1 MNKLETLKQM
11 WKEVFG
17 DTETYLQMFFE
28 TIYQEENTLTIIE
41 DNKLVAMLYM
51 IPYTICRQGQMQTAV
66 YLYALATKKEQRKH
80 GYMTKLI
87 EEANRI
93 AKERGAV
100 CTFLQPANES
110 LYSYYEKR
118 GFADSIS
125 KSYLE
130 ITWEAV
136 ERLYCQNLNDD
147 NTKNMQFFSIYPLS
161 VEEYVLQEQHM
172 LSKENAVWNTKHNLW
187 YYQIIQ
193 MDGAECI
200 ELHFE
205 YGKSSMMLQ
214 YITEEQKLI
223 IWSTVGVKQ
232 RVVLII
238 LYILREQYP
247 YTTLIWYDFH
257 NLCKEKDWE
266 NIWKPFLKRNQC
278 LMINDLA
285 KGQKKDWDKLQFRH
299 ILQ

>member
-1 MNKLETLKQM
+1 MNKIEALKQM

-28 TIYQEENTLTIIE
+28 TVYKEENTLTIIE
-41 DNKLVAMLYM
+41 DNELVAMLYM
-51 IPYTICRQGQMQTAV
+51 IPYTICWKEQAQTAI
-66 YLYALATKKEQRKH
+66 YLYALATEKEQRKH

-118 GFADSIS
+118 GFEDIVW
-125 KSYLE
+125 KTYLE
-130 ITWEAV
+130 MTWDAV
-136 ERLYCQNLNDD
+136 KQLYCQNPNAIQL
-147 NTKNMQFFSIYPLS
+147 FSIHPLS
-161 VEEYVLQEQHM
+161 VEDYVSQEQHM
-172 LSKENAVWNTKHNLW
+172 LSKENVVWNAKYNLW
-187 YYQIIQ
+187 YYQTIQ

-214 YITEEQKLI
+214 FISEEQKLI

-232 RVVLII
+232 CDVLNI
-238 LYILREQYP
+238 LYVLREEYP
-247 YTTLIWYDFH
+247 YTTFIWNDFH
-257 NLCKEKDWE
+257 NLRIEGEWE
-266 NIWKPFLKRNQC
+266 NIWKPFLKRKHC
-278 LMINDLA
+278 LMLNDLMRE
-285 KGQKKDWDKLQFRH
+285 QEIDWDRLQFRH

>member
-100 CTFLQPANES
+100 CTFLQPENES
-110 LYSYYEKR
+110 LYSYYKH
-118 GFADSIS
+118 
-125 KSYLE
+125 L
-130 ITWEAV
+130 
-136 ERLYCQNLNDD
+136 
-147 NTKNMQFFSIYPLS
+147 P
-161 VEEYVLQEQHM
+161 HM
-172 LSKENAVWNTKHNLW
+172 ETNAH
-187 YYQIIQ
+187 
-193 MDGAECI
+193 
-200 ELHFE
+200 
-205 YGKSSMMLQ
+205 
-214 YITEEQKLI
+214 
-223 IWSTVGVKQ
+223 
-232 RVVLII
+232 VVC
-238 LYILREQYP
+238 YME
-247 YTTLIWYDFH
+247 
-257 NLCKEKDWE
+257 
-266 NIWKPFLKRNQC
+266 
-278 LMINDLA
+278 
-285 KGQKKDWDKLQFRH
+285 
-299 ILQ
+299 